1 MLLFA
6 SAAQA
11 QNASPIPDVG
21 RMQDIPGAY
30 EVPDPSETYKIVFDL
45 SSTSDKIDEANPG
58 LVAVAALVNTFAH
71 FGVDAE
77 HQIDNDHIRLEP
89 EGNEKAAHSTLL
101 LARMPEPRDY
111 PLLQTPFRWV
121 QEWALER

>member
-1 MLLFA
+1 MSSSEADPRHSVSLF
-6 SAAQA
+6 SGYFDGVRF
-11 QNASPIPDVG
+11 NA
-21 RMQDIPGAY
+21 
-30 EVPDPSETYKIVFDL
+30 TYTY
-45 SSTSDKIDEANPG
+45 S
-58 LVAVAALVNTFAH
+58 
-71 FGVDAE
+71 
-77 HQIDNDHIRLEP
+77 QIDNDHIRLEL